1 MRFFRI
7 TCFSCLSLL
16 LGVLSGNAHAQMPA
30 VKVAVLVNSPPL
42 AYRDTAGKLT
52 GFTTSIVQAL
62 CAELALHCELEPA
75 RLDAMIDGLV
85 AGQFDVAAIG
95 LLNTPER
102 SQKVLFTRPIYRSTA
117 LWFARPG
124 VQPGDPDVRI
134 STFRG
139 SAQENYLK
147 SRRWPIIGALN
158 SAEMVDQLASGV
170 SQAAVVPLMSSF
182 NLQKNPVLRELGIQA
197 TVLQVP
203 ELSGNASFAINPQR
217 PELREKFDQ
226 ALEHIKRNGV
236 YDRINSEFIPFR
248 VE

>member
-7 TCFSCLSLL
+7 TTLSCLGLL
-16 LGVLSGNAHAQMPA
+16 WCVLAGNVRAEMPA

-42 AYRDTAGKLT
+42 AYRDTAGNLT
-52 GFTTSIVQAL
+52 GFTTRIVQAL

-85 AGQFDVAAIG
+85 AGRFDIAAIG

-139 SAQENYLK
+139 SAQESYIK
-147 SRRWPIIGALN
+147 SRRWPIIGAQN
-158 SAEMVDQLASGV
+158 SAEMVEQLASGV

-182 NLQKNPVLRELGIQA
+182 NLQKNPALRELGIQA
-197 TVLQVP
+197 TALQVP
-203 ELSGNASFAINPQR
+203 ELAGNASFAINPRR
-217 PELREKFDQ
+217 PELKEKFDQ
-226 ALEHIKRNGV
+226 ALEQIKRNGV